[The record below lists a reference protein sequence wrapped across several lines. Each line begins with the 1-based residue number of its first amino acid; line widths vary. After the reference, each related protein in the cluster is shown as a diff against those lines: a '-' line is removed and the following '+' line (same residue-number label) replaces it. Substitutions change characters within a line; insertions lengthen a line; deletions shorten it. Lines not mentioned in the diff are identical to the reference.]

1 MIKEKIFEYL
11 KEYFQEY
18 LFGFDKSKFDIGVS
32 NGRVTMS
39 DVNIKPEKINNI
51 LIHKEIPFLIKRGRC
66 SKINIE
72 CSVMNFIAE
81 KPLDV
86 NIDNIEFILRPSNA
100 HIDKL
105 KTIKVEKEIIDY
117 DIRKKIKFFENFVK
131 NEKNFEFFAKIFFDK
146 IFMLISKKIPSINL
160 ICTYI
165 VVKFEDD
172 QIIFHHNTVNI
183 GAKCGNLKF
192 KIINEGINNKKIKLK
207 CENFSAYIKE
217 KEKEESLFD
226 EFSFEGD
233 FSSKP
238 KNGVIDFTKES
249 SYNVLIT
256 IALGEI
262 KANILPRFLLI
273 ITKLLE
279 FVNNF
284 HIISIIRKYRPQSLK
299 KANSFI
305 RYVMLYVK
313 AKKYFNASSLYQEFN
328 RFIGIVGFDNEKE
341 LGEDIQVVK
350 HPIMLNVDST
360 NCNESNKEKE
370 KEEENNDKLSKEIVI
385 NFEILANKITAI
397 FYDNEYNRKLCLFL
411 QSPMITF
418 RLTNESYMI
427 IFTLT
432 KFTLETAESFFSTKG
447 EVPHF
452 QFRYNDHRENPR
464 ASVVSQE
471 QKIKNFYLQNCAG
484 LKEQDL
490 FNDSYS
496 VQKSKQKIYFEAAR
510 RERKLRILSHTLNIE
525 TKSNSP
531 FRSKNYNPK
540 YEIEKQYY
548 RFNSENFINTLISSN
563 RRESS
568 TEEDL
573 KKIQKNRAVS
583 NAIKDYNSQKLK
595 ISTIFDNC
603 QSKSKN
609 NFNAISTMQN
619 NSELY
624 LLKFLAVKNIK
635 ISFELQPKTKNPNQC
650 VINISETRV
659 NLFKAYLLSI
669 FSFMNNFDIHIQE
682 PFPNKFINDHITS
695 KKYMFILKKN
705 LYERI
710 INNKCVPK
718 QYLSYLQNEIKKFP
732 FTNIDFASVE
742 ANYLFSY
749 YFSQSLEINFRNENF
764 DFILYQAGQNL
775 INIVL
780 SHIKIPKCVIK
791 FYIALSY
798 FYAKIFD
805 AEIEANEY
813 NSIRDIIEYVIN
825 EIKLKFSSVTKLIEP
840 MLKSQQTLEENNKKK
855 NEEQK
860 FQFNNTFSG
869 PQYKFSLTQSKG
881 PFQLKTSN
889 TYK

>member
-39 DVNIKPEKINNI
+39 DVNIKPEKINPL
-51 LIHKEIPFLIKRGRC
+51 LINKEIPFLIKCGKC
-66 SKINIE
+66 LKINIE

-81 KPLDV
+81 KPVDI
-86 NIDNIEFILRPSNA
+86 NIDNFEFILKPSNA

-105 KTIKVEKEIIDY
+105 KSIKAEKEVIDY

-131 NEKNFEFFAKIFFDK
+131 HEKNFEFFAKFFFEK
-146 IFMLISKKIPSINL
+146 IFMIISKKIPSINL
-160 ICTYI
+160 SCTYI
-165 VVKFEDD
+165 VIKFEDD
-172 QIIFHHNTVNI
+172 QIIFHPNMVNI
-183 GAKCGNLKF
+183 GVRCGNFKF
-192 KIINEGINNKKIKLK
+192 KIINDGINNKKINFK
-207 CENFSAYIKE
+207 CVNFTAYIKE
-217 KEKEESLFD
+217 KEKEENIFD

-262 KANILPRFLLI
+262 KANILPRFLSI
-273 ITKLLE
+273 ITELIE

-284 HIISIIRKYRPQSLK
+284 RIINIIRKFRPQSIK
-299 KANSFI
+299 KANNFI

-313 AKKYFNASSLYQEFN
+313 AKKYFKASSLYQEFN
-328 RFIGIVGFDNEKE
+328 RFLGVAGLNKEKQLE
-341 LGEDIQVVK
+341 EDIQIVK
-350 HPIMLNVDST
+350 QSIMFNADPINLNE
-360 NCNESNKEKE
+360 NIKEKI
-370 KEEENNDKLSKEIVI
+370 EENKNDLSKEIVI
-385 NFEILANKITAI
+385 NFEIIANKITTN
-397 FYDNEYNRKLCLFL
+397 FYDNDYNRKLCLCL
-411 QSPMITF
+411 QSPMITL
-418 RLTNESYMI
+418 RLTNESYVI
-427 IFTLT
+427 IFTLA
-432 KFTLETAESFFSTKG
+432 KFTLETAESYLSTKG

-452 QFRYNDHRENPR
+452 QFRYNDYRENPTTN
-464 ASVVSQE
+464 VISQE

-484 LKEQDL
+484 LKEQEL

-496 VQKSKQKIYFEAAR
+496 VQKSKEKIYFEAAR
-510 RERKLRILSHTLNIE
+510 REKKLRILSHTLNIE
-525 TKSNSP
+525 TKSNSA
-531 FRSKNYNPK
+531 FKSKNYNPK

-548 RFNSENFINTLISSN
+548 RFNTENFINSLISSN
-563 RRESS
+563 RRESNA
-568 TEEDL
+568 EDDL
-573 KKIQKNRAVS
+573 KKMQKNRAVS

-595 ISTIFDNC
+595 ISTIFDNSR
-603 QSKSKN
+603 SKSRN

-624 LLKFLAVKNIK
+624 PLRFLVVKNIK

-659 NLFKAYLLSI
+659 NLFKDYLSSI
-669 FSFMNNFDIHIQE
+669 FSFMKSFDIQFKE

-695 KKYMFILKKN
+695 KKYMYILKKN

-710 INNKCVPK
+710 INNNCVPK
-718 QYLSYLQNEIKKFP
+718 TYFSYLHEEIQKFP

-749 YFSQSLEINFRNENF
+749 YFSQSLEINFKNENF

-775 INIVL
+775 VNIVL
-780 SHIKIPKCVIK
+780 SHIKIPKSVIK

-813 NSIRDIIEYVIN
+813 NSIRDIIEYVVN
-825 EIKLKFSSVTKLIEP
+825 EIKLKFSSITKLIEP
-840 MLKSQQTLEENNKKK
+840 MLKSQQTLEEEVKKK

-860 FQFNNTFSG
+860 YQFNTTFAS
-869 PQYKFSLTQSKG
+869 PKYNFSLAQSKG
-881 PFQLKTSN
+881 PFQFKTSN